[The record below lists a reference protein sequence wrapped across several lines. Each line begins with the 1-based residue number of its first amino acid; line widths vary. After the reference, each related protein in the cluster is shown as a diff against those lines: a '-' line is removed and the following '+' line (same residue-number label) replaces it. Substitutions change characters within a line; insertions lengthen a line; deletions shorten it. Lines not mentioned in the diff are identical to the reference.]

1 MNKYAVFAAI
11 VLVSVVLDLWTKNI
25 AENRLASVTSRW
37 DHSLDFEPEVPNE
50 GILTVEEFIDSEF
63 GEGAFDSGEIRGV
76 SVVPEGGEAEY
87 ATGGRA
93 LAEGDTVRVGYRA
106 EYATGG
112 RALAEGDTVRVGY
125 RKVEIVSGFWN
136 HVYVQNY
143 GAAWGFLS
151 GGDARFVRPFFLTV
165 SILAVIIVLGI
176 FRTVRKDQK
185 LLIAAL
191 SLIVGGAIGNFV
203 DRARYGYVVDFVD
216 WYASWGGSEH
226 HWPTFNVADVW
237 ITIGVAFMLIE
248 IMLNKEG
255 EEGEDQAAAEP
266 EATTAPEA
274 A

>member
-1 MNKYAVFAAI
+1 MNKYAVFIAI

-37 DHSLDFEPEVPNE
+37 DHSLDYEPEVPTE

-63 GEGAFDSGEIRGV
+63 GEGTFDSGELRGV

-93 LAEGDTVRVGYRA
+93 LAEGDTVVI
-106 EYATGG
+106 
-112 RALAEGDTVRVGY
+112 GY
-125 RKVEIVSGFWN
+125 RKVEIVGGFWN

-151 GGDARFVRPFFLTV
+151 NHNARFVRPFFLTV

-176 FRTVRKDQK
+176 FRTVRNDQR
-185 LLIAAL
+185 LLMVAL
-191 SLIVGGAIGNFV
+191 SLIVGGAVGNFV

-248 IMLNKEG
+248 IMLNKDEKTAKEPG
-255 EEGEDQAAAEP
+255 ESAPPD
-266 EATTAPEA
+266 AT
-274 A
+274 

>member
-93 LAEGDTVRVGYRA
+93 LAEGDTVRVGYR
-106 EYATGG
+106 
-112 RALAEGDTVRVGY
+112 
-125 RKVEIVSGFWN
+125 KVEIVSGFWN

-203 DRARYGYVVDFVD
+203 DRVNLGYVVDFVRFHLD
-216 WYASWGGSEH
+216 DRWAY
-226 HWPTFNVADVW
+226 PTFNVADAW
-237 ITIGVAFMLIE
+237 ITIGVALILIE
-248 IMLNKEG
+248 GFMDGRREKQL
-255 EEGEDQAAAEP
+255 AAKRAE
-266 EATTAPEA
+266 APA
-274 A
+274 G